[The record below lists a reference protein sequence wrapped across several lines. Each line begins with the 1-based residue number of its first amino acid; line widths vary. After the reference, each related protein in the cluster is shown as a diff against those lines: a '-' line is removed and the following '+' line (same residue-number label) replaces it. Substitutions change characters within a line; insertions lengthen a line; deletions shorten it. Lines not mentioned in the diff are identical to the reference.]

1 MKLLPALIAFF
12 VMFAAGL
19 QPAVAALRFVP
30 QLVYEPFHR
39 QLPESAGVIRLGGG
53 LRMIAG
59 TLLPRFAAEAE
70 GLYANE
76 TTAFVTEN
84 SLRETMFRGRVGINV
99 RLFEVAPLVFS
110 ARGGFQFNV
119 INDTY
124 EKKVTG
130 VREINHYR
138 HSTAYTGAEVELV
151 PISGFGILMGATISG
166 HEPLNKWIMQ
176 YYLGIV
182 LQ

>member
-1 MKLLPALIAFF
+1 MKLLSALITFLAI
-12 VMFAAGL
+12 ASAG
-19 QPAVAALRFVP
+19 ASTAEAALRFVP

-39 QLPESAGVIRLGGG
+39 QSPEHAGVIRLGGG
-53 LRMIAG
+53 LRMIAE
-59 TLLPRFAAEAE
+59 TLLPRFAAEVE

-76 TTAFVTEN
+76 TTAFASEN
-84 SLRETMFRGRVGINV
+84 VLKETMFRGRVGVNV
-99 RLFEVAPLVFS
+99 RAFDLMPLVFNV
-110 ARGGFQFNV
+110 RGGFQFNV

-124 EKKVTG
+124 IRKYPAIE
-130 VREINHYR
+130 ELNHYR
-138 HSTAYTGAEVELV
+138 HSTAYTGAEVELIPV
-151 PISGFGILMGATISG
+151 AGFGILAGATISG